1 LKRAVIF
8 SIDFAAVNLPWAWR
22 VVIPVL
28 IIAGGISVAADTT
41 LGMNTSPREA
51 SSSNK
56 FVNASAITANLND
69 GIGAIDSTDRQV
81 VDARNIGVDCT
92 GTNDSAA
99 ALNALSGSGGLT
111 GIKLVFPAG
120 TRNGPCLI
128 KLGSTWNIYN
138 STSFTIDGGA
148 RCGLPGNCTHFKYTG
163 STGGAVVD
171 MERVFGFEV
180 KNILVDGNG
189 TAATGVIVDQNLPGG
204 IATYDGIFEG
214 VLFNA
219 NASNRPGPAAGWV
232 GLSVS
237 PVSRANV
244 ADIRVID
251 SAFECVSTGS
261 ASGTIG
267 YGLGLT
273 NGSQNALIEV
283 IRHNYF
289 EHCGYGIYQRNGGA
303 IIEENTFGGDAST
316 IDDIYLM
323 GTSAHERIVA
333 NWSES
338 QQGHS
343 NQFFKAAFQDVT
355 GPGIEISGNQ
365 IPINAGC
372 ALDIGGNTITSRE
385 PNVWYK
391 GAAGQGRDSAKACAT
406 SGGYNFT
413 WSGPSGLS
421 WPEDVIGTL
430 TAGVF
435 LPGSLKNGPSAG
447 MIANSA
453 ATIAQGVPVKW
464 SGAATVVGTTAADT
478 GAGVVV
484 GVAANAPGASGRPT
498 YVMTSG
504 YIVMAADD
512 GCSVGQ
518 FVIVSRRNAGRVQ
531 CTSTYV
537 AGTVIGVAL
546 LGKKDGGVHVQVGL
560 R

>member
-1 LKRAVIF
+1 MH
-8 SIDFAAVNLPWAWR
+8 
-22 VVIPVL
+22 
-28 IIAGGISVAADTT
+28 IAGTDVGARLT
-41 LGMNTSPREA
+41 LPGLRILIRALMVGVCLSTAGQAA
-51 SSSNK
+51 SSLTSFAK
-56 FVNASAITANLND
+56 KNLVE
-69 GIGAIDSTDRQV
+69 IELSTTNTGSDQIDRQV

-99 ALNALSGSGGLT
+99 ALNAFSNASGLT
-111 GIKLVFPAG
+111 GVKLVFPSG
-120 TRNGPCLI
+120 TRGGSCLI
-128 KLGSTWNIYN
+128 KLGSTWKIYN

-163 STGGAVVD
+163 SAGGTVVD

-251 SAFECVSTGS
+251 SAFECVSTGA

-273 NGSQNALIEV
+273 NSSQNALMEV

-316 IDDIYLM
+316 IDDIFLT
-323 GTSAHERIVA
+323 GTSSHERIVA

-338 QQGHS
+338 QQGPS

-355 GPGIEISGNQ
+355 GADIEISGNQ
-365 IPINAGC
+365 IPVNGGC

-391 GAAGQGRDSAKACAT
+391 GAAGQGRDSAKGCAT
-406 SGGYNFT
+406 SGGSNFT

-464 SGAATVVGTTAADT
+464 TGAGTVVGTTAADT
-478 GAGVVV
+478 GAGVIV
-484 GVAANAPGASGRPT
+484 GVAANAPGTSGRPT

-504 YIVMAADD
+504 YIVMAADG

-518 FVIVSRRNAGRVQ
+518 FVIVSRQNAGRVQ

-546 LGKKDGGVHVQVGL
+546 LRKKDDGVYVQVGL

>member
-1 LKRAVIF
+1 MLIVGADFTSSSSPLALRILIAVLMF
-8 SIDFAAVNLPWAWR
+8 AGSISAA
-22 VVIPVL
+22 
-28 IIAGGISVAADTT
+28 GQTT
-41 LGMNTSPREA
+41 VGMNPGYLRTS
-51 SSSNK
+51 SLNNFGNGNS
-56 FVNASAITANLND
+56 ITAANLSAANAGSD
-69 GIGAIDSTDRQV
+69 QNNSLV
-81 VDARNIGVDCT
+81 VDARSIGVDCSA
-92 GTNDSAA
+92 TNDSAP

-111 GIKLVFPAG
+111 GIKLVFPASSWHE
-120 TRNGPCLI
+120 PCSV
-128 KLGSTWNIYN
+128 KLGSTWRIYN

-148 RCGLPGNCTHFKYTG
+148 RCGLPGNCTRFKYTG
-163 STGGAVVD
+163 SPGGAVVD

-189 TAATGVIVDQNLPGG
+189 TAATGVIVDENVPGK

-219 NASNRPGPAAGWV
+219 NASNSSGPHKSWV

-251 SAFECVSTGS
+251 SAFECGSTGRG
-261 ASGTIG
+261 SGTIG

-273 NGSQNALIEV
+273 KGSQNALIEV

-289 EHCGYGIYQRNGGA
+289 EHCGYGIYQKNGGA

-316 IDDIYLM
+316 INDIYLT
-323 GTSAHERIVA
+323 GTSSHERIVA

-338 QQGHS
+338 QQGSS

-355 GPGIEISGNQ
+355 GPGIEISANQ
-365 IPINAGC
+365 IPVNGGC
-372 ALDIGGNTITSRE
+372 ALDIGGNTITSSE
-385 PNVWYK
+385 PNVWYN
-391 GAAGQGRDSAKACAT
+391 GMVGQGKFSAKACAT
-406 SGGYNFT
+406 SGGSNFT

-421 WPEDVIGTL
+421 WPEDVTGTL
-430 TAGVF
+430 TAGIF

-447 MIANSA
+447 MIANSGA
-453 ATIAQGVPVKW
+453 AVAQGVPVKW
-464 SGAATVVGTTAADT
+464 TGAATVVGTRVGDT
-478 GAGVVV
+478 GPGIVV
-484 GVAANAPGASGRPT
+484 GVAANAPGTAGRPT

-504 YIVMAADD
+504 YVIMMAD
-512 GCSVGQ
+512 GDCSVGQ
-518 FVIVSRRNAGRVQ
+518 FVTVSHQNPGRVQ
-531 CTSTYV
+531 CTSNYA

-546 LGKKDGGVHVQVGL
+546 LGEKSGGGVYVQVGL

>member
-1 LKRAVIF
+1 MLIAV
-8 SIDFAAVNLPWAWR
+8 LM
-22 VVIPVL
+22 
-28 IIAGGISVAADTT
+28 IAGGTSA
-41 LGMNTSPREA
+41 GMTNTRSDQ
-51 SSSNK
+51 
-56 FVNASAITANLND
+56 ND
-69 GIGAIDSTDRQV
+69 GQV
-81 VDARNIGVDCT
+81 VDARSIGVDCA

-99 ALNALSGSGGLT
+99 ALNALTAGGGLT

-120 TRNGPCLI
+120 NKGGPCLI
-128 KLGSTWNIYN
+128 TLGSTWKIYN
-138 STSFTIDGGA
+138 ATSFTIDGGA
-148 RCGLPGNCTHFKYTG
+148 RCGLPGNCTHLKYTG
-163 STGGAVVD
+163 SAGGAVID

-180 KNILVDGNG
+180 KNIVVDGNG
-189 TAATGVIVDQNLPGG
+189 TAATGVVVDENVPGG

-219 NASNRPGPAAGWV
+219 NASNPSGPHTSWV

-237 PVSRANV
+237 PVSRSNV

-251 SAFECVSTGS
+251 SAFECVNTGS
-261 ASGTIG
+261 GSGTIG

-273 NGSQNALIEV
+273 NSSQNALIEV

-316 IDDIYLM
+316 IDDIYLT
-323 GTSAHERIVA
+323 GIASHERIVA

-338 QQGHS
+338 QSGPS

-355 GPGIEISGNQ
+355 GPGIEISANQ
-365 IPINAGC
+365 IPLNGGC
-372 ALDIGGNTITSRE
+372 ALDIGGNTITSLE
-385 PNVWYK
+385 PNVWYN
-391 GAAGQGRDSAKACAT
+391 GAAGQGKYSAKACAT
-406 SGGYNFT
+406 SGGSNFN

-421 WPEDVIGTL
+421 WPEDVTGTL
-430 TAGVF
+430 TAGIF

-447 MIANSA
+447 MIANSGMA
-453 ATIAQGVPVKW
+453 IAQGVPVKW
-464 SGAATVVGTTAADT
+464 SGAAAVVGTIAGDA

-484 GVAANAPGASGRPT
+484 GVAANAPGTSGRPT

-504 YIVMAADD
+504 YIIMAADGD
-512 GCSVGQ
+512 CSVGQ
-518 FVIVSRRNAGRVQ
+518 LVTVSRKNPGRVQ
-531 CTSTYV
+531 CTSTYR

-546 LGKKDGGVHVQVGL
+546 LGERDGGRVYVQVGL